1 MSFSL
6 LLPIVMTGFAVAF
19 FHALLPTHWLPFV
32 LAAKG
37 QGWSHRYALAVVAL
51 ASLGHALVTSLIGIV
66 VVFIGYAAQ
75 HTLGQVFPLI
85 AGLML
90 VLLGLYYL
98 YRQMRGLQGHHHWGH
113 GHLHSCCSDH
123 VPQDVA
129 HILQDKLEPDHHHDH
144 HHAHHHGDHHAH
156 HAQPTIIPRSDK
168 AVILGLFALLTFS
181 PCEGFLP
188 VYLSGV
194 QFGWVGFAMLSLV
207 LAVATMMGMVFF
219 TAIALTGLQHVHLR
233 FFSKYEA
240 AILGSLLCALG
251 AFVLL
256 GGEEKLHPLV
266 DQLMPIEHVEHDHEA
281 EGASSSQPEAGQPD
295 DHAQHDHE

>member
-1 MSFSL
+1 MVFMTFNL

-37 QGWSHRYALAVVAL
+37 QGWSHRRALAVVAL
-51 ASLGHALVTSLIGIV
+51 ASLGHAVVTSLIGIV
-66 VVFIGYAAQ
+66 VVFVGFAAQ
-75 HTLGQVFPLI
+75 QTLGHVFPLL
-85 AGLML
+85 AGSML

-98 YRQMRGLQGHHHWGH
+98 YRQKRGLQGHHHWGH

-129 HILQDKLEPDHHHDH
+129 HILQPEPDPHHHS
-144 HHAHHHGDHHAH
+144 
-156 HAQPTIIPRSDK
+156 QPTITARSDK

-194 QFGWVGFAMLSLV
+194 QYGWVGFALLSLV
-207 LAVATMMGMVFF
+207 LAVATMLGMVFF

-240 AILGSLLCALG
+240 AILGVLLCALG

-266 DQLMPIEHVEHDHEA
+266 DQLMPIEHVEH
-281 EGASSSQPEAGQPD
+281 GRASSGQPD
-295 DHAQHDHE
+295 DAHHDHE

>member
-1 MSFSL
+1 MVFMSFSL

-75 HTLGQVFPLI
+75 HTLGQVFPLL
-85 AGLML
+85 AGSML
-90 VLLGLYYL
+90 VLLGFYYL
-98 YRQMRGLQGHHHWGH
+98 YRQMRGLKGHHHWGH

-129 HILQDKLEPDHHHDH
+129 HILQAEHEHEQGQQHGHRHDH
-144 HHAHHHGDHHAH
+144 HHGHHHVHHN
-156 HAQPTIIPRSDK
+156 QPTITARSNK

-194 QFGWVGFAMLSLV
+194 QYGWVGFVLLSLV
-207 LAVATMMGMVFF
+207 LAVATMAGMVFF
-219 TAIALTGLQHVHLR
+219 TAIALTGLQHVHLQ

-240 AILGSLLCALG
+240 AILGGLLCALG

-266 DQLMPIEHVEHDHEA
+266 DQLMPIEHVEHGHEA
-281 EGASSSQPEAGQPD
+281 EGASSGQPD
-295 DHAQHDHE
+295 DAHHDH